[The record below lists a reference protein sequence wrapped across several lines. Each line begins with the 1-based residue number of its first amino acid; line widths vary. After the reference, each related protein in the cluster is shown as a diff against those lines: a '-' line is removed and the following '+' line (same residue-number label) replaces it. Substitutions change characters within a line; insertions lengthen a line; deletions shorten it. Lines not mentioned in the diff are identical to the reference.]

1 MEIEGRKY
9 LPTDEAGAIL
19 VRYDNPISEKEL
31 ADLSVSTG
39 MTVFSLSDL
48 FRFQPF
54 TWKPAYWRF
63 LELASS
69 ADTARGMI
77 LVHDLHRE
85 VPLNILINVFLRRWI
100 RYVQEQGWPMLPGV
114 ISSRGDYLML
124 RLGKRITREDQQRFA
139 SRDQIWRFLLTKARL
154 MDSAL
159 ELRQFYLHQ
168 DTDTREQD
176 PLIDAVEPAAIRAEI
191 AALPSD
197 QLLTGQA
204 EFDVWLARAEQIP
217 HTLREIGR
225 LREITF
231 REVGEGTGKELD
243 LDEYDLYYEQLI
255 IWDREAERIAGGYR
269 IGRGDKIFQEYGV
282 QGFYVD
288 SLFKIK
294 KGFYSIFPQAMEL
307 GRSYIVPEYQKK
319 RLPLFLL
326 WKGILAL
333 LLANPQYRYLYGPVS
348 ISKYYSDISK
358 SLIIYFV
365 RKYFYDH
372 RLARY
377 LKPRKAFAFK
387 VDEEALELL
396 TESFKGDLDQFNS
409 LIEDIEPEHV
419 RIPVLMRQYIRQNAK
434 FIAFNLDPNFSDVLD
449 GFILLDLHDVP
460 QETLEALQKE
470 KMQG

>member
-1 MEIEGRKY
+1 MEIEGRTY
-9 LPTDEAGAIL
+9 LPADEPVAFL
-19 VRYDNPISEKEL
+19 VRYDNPIS
-31 ADLSVSTG
+31 AGQVTDLSTTTG
-39 MTVFSLSDL
+39 MTVFCLSDL

-54 TWKPAYWRF
+54 TWKPAFWRF
-63 LELASS
+63 QDLASA
-69 ADTARGMI
+69 ADTSRGMI

-100 RYVQEQGWPMLPGV
+100 NYVQKRGWALLPGV
-114 ISSRGDYLML
+114 ISSRAGRLRL
-124 RLGKRITREDQQRFA
+124 RLGKRLTPEDQRQFS

-168 DTDTREQD
+168 DIHTLEQD
-176 PLIDAVEPAAIRAEI
+176 PLIDTVEPQLISAEI
-191 AALPSD
+191 TALPAD
-197 QLLTGQA
+197 QRLTGQA
-204 EFDVWLARAEQIP
+204 EFDVWLAKAEQIP
-217 HTLREIGR
+217 NTLREIGR

-255 IWDREAERIAGGYR
+255 IWDRVAQRIAGGYR
-269 IGRGDKIFQEYGV
+269 IGRGDEIFREYGV

-307 GRSYIVPEYQKK
+307 GRSYVVPDYQKK

-333 LLANPQYRYLYGPVS
+333 LLVNPQYRYLYGPVS
-348 ISKYYSDISK
+348 ISKYYTDISK
-358 SLIIYFV
+358 SLIIYFA
-365 RKYFYDH
+365 RKYFYDN

-377 LKPRKAFAFK
+377 LKPRKAFAFN

-449 GFILLDLHDVP
+449 GFILLDLHDIP
-460 QETLEALQKE
+460 HETLEALQKE